1 MVMKNV
7 KNVYPVRNRKFS
19 NRANFWQVDHKIKS
33 IFEVKG
39 IIILPSPEAWRKCHW
54 VRPYFKKKP
63 REGYFIW
70 VKKQVDFPLLTCITI
85 ASPKVSQDLTNL
97 LVIEK
102 ALKIK
107 ANVICNA
114 DKKNLC
120 ARHKAQGKL
129 VLKDNAIL
137 EYNHIHKWGEKD
149 FVSPDYE
156 FILGENSHLLYT
168 YKNLFPPQN
177 LELNTTIFSG
187 KNSSS
192 NLNLTINGLDS
203 KIRIKD
209 TLFLKK
215 EKAKGV
221 VRLRLVGRE
230 NSQIVAHSSIVATAP
245 SKGHLDC
252 QGLLIGK
259 NSKIS
264 LIPELIC
271 QNKKA
276 QITHEASIGRISEEQ
291 LNYLRMRGLREQ
303 EAIDLIVAGFL
314 KT

>member
-1 MVMKNV
+1 MVMKNA
-7 KNVYPVRNRKFS
+7 KNVHY
-19 NRANFWQVDHKIKS
+19 WQVDHKIKN
-33 IFEVKG
+33 IFEAKEV
-39 IIILPSPEAWRKCHW
+39 IILPSSEAWRRYNW
-54 VRPYFKKKP
+54 VRSYFKRKP
-63 REGYFIW
+63 KEGYFIW

-129 VLKDNAIL
+129 ILKDNAIL
-137 EYNHIHKWGEKD
+137 EYNHTHKWGEKD

-177 LELNTTIFSG
+177 LELKTTIYSG

-192 NLNLTINGLDS
+192 NLNLTINSLRGDGKVSS

-209 TLFLKK
+209 TLFLER
-215 EKAKGV
+215 EKAQGII
-221 VRLRLVGRE
+221 RLRLVGRK
-230 NSQIVAHSSIVATAP
+230 NSKIIAHSSIVATAP

-252 QGLLIGK
+252 QGLLIDE
-259 NSKIS
+259 NSTIS

-271 QNKKA
+271 QNKKT

-291 LNYLRMRGLREQ
+291 LNYLRMRGLKEE

>member
-7 KNVYPVRNRKFS
+7 KNVNY
-19 NRANFWQVDHKIKS
+19 WQIDHKIKN

-39 IIILPSPEAWRKCHW
+39 VIILPSTEAWKRYNW
-54 VRPYFKKKP
+54 VKSYFKKKP
-63 REGYFIW
+63 KEGYFIW

-85 ASPKVSQDLTNL
+85 ASPKISQDLTNL

-102 ALKIK
+102 NIKVK

-114 DKKNLC
+114 GKKNLC

-129 VLKDNAIL
+129 ILKDNAVL
-137 EYNHIHKWGEKD
+137 EYNHTHKWGEKD
-149 FVSPDYE
+149 FVSTDYE
-156 FILGENSHLLYT
+156 FVLGENSHLLYS

-177 LELNTTIFSG
+177 LELKTTIHGG

-192 NLNLTINGLDS
+192 NLNFTINSLNS
-203 KIRIKD
+203 KIKTKD
-209 TLFLKK
+209 VLFLEK
-215 EKAKGV
+215 EKAQGI
-221 VRLRLVGRE
+221 VRLRLVGKK
-230 NSQIVAHSSIVATAP
+230 NSQIEAHSSIIAAAS

-252 QGLLIGK
+252 QGLLFDK

-271 QNKKA
+271 KHPKA
-276 QITHEASIGRISEEQ
+276 QITHEASIGRISQEQ
-291 LNYLRMRGLREQ
+291 LNYLRMRGLKEQ
-303 EAIDLIVAGFL
+303 EAINLIVTGFL
-314 KT
+314 KI

>member
-1 MVMKNV
+1 MKNV

-102 ALKIK
+102 NIKIK

-114 DKKNLC
+114 TKNNLC
-120 ARHKAQGKL
+120 ATHKAQGKL
-129 VLKDNAIL
+129 VLKKGAFL
-137 EYNHIHKWGEKD
+137 EYSHFHKWGKKD
-149 FVSPDYE
+149 FVNPDYQ
-156 FILGENSHLLYT
+156 FILGENSRLLYT

-177 LELNTTIFSG
+177 LELKTIVHSG

-192 NLNLTINGLDS
+192 SLNLTVNGLNS
-203 KIRIKD
+203 KIKIKD
-209 TLFLKK
+209 ILFLEQ
-215 EKAKGV
+215 EKAQGI
-221 VRLRLVGRE
+221 VRLRLVGRKDS
-230 NSQIVAHSSIVATAP
+230 NFLARSSIVATAP

-252 QGLLIGK
+252 QGLLI
-259 NSKIS
+259 SKKSSIS
-264 LIPELIC
+264 LIPELVC
-271 QNKKA
+271 KHPKA

-291 LNYLRMRGLREQ
+291 LNYLRMRGLKEK
-303 EAIDLIVAGFL
+303 EAINLIVAGFL
-314 KT
+314 KL